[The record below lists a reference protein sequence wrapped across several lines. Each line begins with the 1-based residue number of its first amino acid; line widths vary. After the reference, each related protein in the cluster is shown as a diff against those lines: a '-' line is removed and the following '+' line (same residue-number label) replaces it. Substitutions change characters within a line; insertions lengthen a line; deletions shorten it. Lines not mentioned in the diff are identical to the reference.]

1 MPPDPDTLTRHAVGG
16 RGVLAALAL
25 GLALITAGAVGLVL
39 TRGGPVGGP
48 PLALVPAPDGP
59 AASVPRPGTGGLVAP
74 PVRLTIPAI
83 GVRTRLIRLGLTQAG
98 ALQVPSSYRIA
109 GWYDRGPRPGATGP
123 AIIAGHIDSVAGP
136 GVFYRL
142 ASLHRGDRAYV
153 RRADGS
159 LVVFRVTAVR
169 LYRKDRFPTAAVYG
183 PAAGPQLR
191 LITCGGTFDAALR
204 SYESNVVVYAVAA
217 GNVS

>member
-1 MPPDPDTLTRHAVGG
+1 MTRHAVGG

-48 PLALVPAPDGP
+48 PLARVAAPDGP
-59 AASVPRPGTGGLVAP
+59 AASVPWPGTGGLAAP

-83 GVRTRLIRLGLTQAG
+83 GVRTALIRLGLTRAG
-98 ALQVPSSYRIA
+98 ALQVPSSYQVA
-109 GWYDRGPRPGATGP
+109 GWYDRSPRPGATGA

-136 GVFYRL
+136 GIFYRL
-142 ASLHRGDRAYV
+142 ASLRRGDRAYV

-159 LVVFRVTAVR
+159 LVAFRVTAVR

-183 PAAGPQLR
+183 LMVWAFKR
-191 LITCGGTFDAALR
+191 WFGG
-204 SYESNVVVYAVAA
+204 
-217 GNVS
+217 